1 MTKITKLEKHLREMQ
16 IHSSPSISD
25 EVAAERER
33 LQEEKESTKQCL
45 AICAK
50 AFEHLRDEVAAQRE
64 RLQEEKESTE
74 QCLAICAKAL
84 EHIGQ
89 LQSNLSEEFSR
100 DITSIPGVLM
110 SSKRATANALQEC
123 KDILTNVTVDL
134 EEHMREIKVIVKG
147 WGSC

>member
-1 MTKITKLEKHLREMQ
+1 MTKITNLEKHLREMP
-16 IHSSPSISD
+16 IHSPSISD

-50 AFEHLRDEVAAQRE
+50 A
-64 RLQEEKESTE
+64 
-74 QCLAICAKAL
+74 L

-100 DITSIPGVLM
+100 DIISIPGVLM
-110 SSKRATANALQEC
+110 SSKRATANALQ
-123 KDILTNVTVDL
+123 NVRT
-134 EEHMREIKVIVKG
+134 
-147 WGSC
+147 SSPT

>member
-1 MTKITKLEKHLREMQ
+1 MKITNLEKHLLEMQ

-25 EVAAERER
+25 EVAAE
-33 LQEEKESTKQCL
+33 
-45 AICAK
+45 
-50 AFEHLRDEVAAQRE
+50 RE

-100 DITSIPGVLM
+100 DIISIPGVLM

-134 EEHMREIKVIVKG
+134 EENIREIKL
-147 WGSC
+147 

>member
-1 MTKITKLEKHLREMQ
+1 MTKLTNLEEPLREMQ

-25 EVAAERER
+25 EVAAEQEQ
-33 LQEEKESTKQCL
+33 LQKEKESIKQCL

-50 AFEHLRDEVAAQRE
+50 ASEHLRNEVAAQQE
-64 RLQEEKESTE
+64 RLQEDKKSTE

-84 EHIGQ
+84 ENIGQ
-89 LQSNLSEEFSR
+89 LQSKLSEEFTR
-100 DITSIPGVLM
+100 DIISIPRGLM

-134 EEHMREIKVIVKG
+134 EEHIREIRL
-147 WGSC
+147 

>member
-1 MTKITKLEKHLREMQ
+1 MTKVTNLEEHLREMQ

-25 EVAAERER
+25 EVRAEQER
-33 LQEEKESTKQCL
+33 LQEEKDSIKQCL

-50 AFEHLRDEVAAQRE
+50 ASEHLRYEVAAQRE

-100 DITSIPGVLM
+100 DIISIPGVLM

-123 KDILTNVTVDL
+123 KDILTNVAVDL
-134 EEHMREIKVIVKG
+134 EVHIREIKLR
-147 WGSC
+147 